1 MERLS
6 KEGLE
11 AIEGHV
17 HQEPPSLGDRR
28 RVESGQFLSDQALL
42 GAFEE
47 ENTGPRTIMLQVCDR
62 NGEWVIPGKLGCQVQ
77 EESQSGPL
85 FGSPCPADQLGEPQS
100 ITILP
105 EHDRECPRDG
115 RVRVSEAKAVDDH
128 LLRVGGS
135 SV

>member
-1 MERLS
+1 
-6 KEGLE
+6 
-11 AIEGHV
+11 
-17 HQEPPSLGDRR
+17 
-28 RVESGQFLSDQALL
+28 
-42 GAFEE
+42 
-47 ENTGPRTIMLQVCDR
+47 
-62 NGEWVIPGKLGCQVQ
+62 VIPGKLGCQLQ

-115 RVRVSEAKAVDDH
+115 RVRVSEAKAVDDD